1 MSKLNIIK
9 QTLSKV
15 AGIEV
20 DITVRG
26 DNKFT
31 FSFEGE
37 NKKAL
42 KSIFDYFGDK
52 LIVEKDNDSVDF
64 YDKEIDMTYIYCSF
78 KK

>member
-1 MSKLNIIK
+1 MNKLNIIK

-20 DITVRG
+20 DVTVRG

-42 KSIFDYFGDK
+42 KSIFNYFGDK

-64 YDKEIDMTYIYCSF
+64 YDKEIDMTYIYCLF